1 MAEQVPVAVAP
12 LPMAVAP
19 QDMLAQLRSAGAE
32 RIDPVAWRHLEALA
46 RRMASAPPAVQAALQ
61 GRWQA
66 ACAALEQRCAQPAVP
81 AARMAG
87 GAGAAA
93 ALAELNRYIRGLA
106 QSAHAGTAPGSA
118 GEDSTE
124 LRSLRGFRETWSRIA
139 AVDAVDAALV
149 RGPENAGPLN
159 SLSLVLRSLALMRSL
174 SPDYLRR
181 FLSQVESLRAL
192 EEAALKVREPATAAP
207 RARKTRKKT

>member
-1 MAEQVPVAVAP
+1 MGVSALLKGTPKLLLGA
-12 LPMAVAP
+12 
-19 QDMLAQLRSAGAE
+19 AGAL
-32 RIDPVAWRHLEALA
+32 V
-46 RRMASAPPAVQAALQ
+46 
-61 GRWQA
+61 
-66 ACAALEQRCAQPAVP
+66 
-81 AARMAG
+81 
-87 GAGAAA
+87 A

-106 QSAHAGTAPGSA
+106 QSAHAGAAPGSA

-181 FLSQVESLRAL
+181 FLSQVESLRAFS
-192 EEAALKVREPATAAP
+192 ESR
-207 RARKTRKKT
+207 